1 MCSSDLLRLFSWFGQ
16 ILSPLQQ
23 DEGSALSDWGAEDPC
38 HLLTDAIDQKTIE
51 LDEIVDRLDV
61 LLDQLYHCRT
71 GTLASASWL
80 ALPSESEEYRQ
91 QRIGAT
97 AVQQTIRQLRNAATM
112 VKTTAITLR
121 RPQQQAASE

>member
-1 MCSSDLLRLFSWFGQ
+1 MLRLFSWFGQ
-16 ILSPLQQ
+16 ILLPLPE
-23 DEGSALSDWGAEDPC
+23 DDNSVLIDLKAEDPC

-51 LDEIVDRLDV
+51 LDEIVDRLDT

-80 ALPSESEEYRQ
+80 AQPNESDEYRQ
-91 QRIGAT
+91 QRIGAA

-121 RPQQQAASE
+121 QPQQAASE

>member
-1 MCSSDLLRLFSWFGQ
+1 MLKLFSWFGQ
-16 ILSPLQQ
+16 ILSPLPEA
-23 DEGSALSDWGAEDPC
+23 DNSALIDLEAEDPC

-80 ALPSESEEYRQ
+80 VLPNESEEYRQ
-91 QRIGAT
+91 QRIGAA

-112 VKTTAITLR
+112 VHTTAITLR
-121 RPQQQAASE
+121 QPQQQAASE

>member
-1 MCSSDLLRLFSWFGQ
+1 MLKLFSWFGQ
-16 ILSPLQQ
+16 ILSPLQEA
-23 DEGSALSDWGAEDPC
+23 DNSALIDLEAEDPC

-80 ALPSESEEYRQ
+80 VLPNESEEYRQ
-91 QRIGAT
+91 QRIGAA

-121 RPQQQAASE
+121 QPQQQAASE

>member
-1 MCSSDLLRLFSWFGQ
+1 MLRLFSWFGQ

-23 DEGSALSDWGAEDPC
+23 DDRLRLNDLEAADPC
-38 HLLTDAIDQKTIE
+38 HLLTDAIDQKTIK

-80 ALPSESEEYRQ
+80 RTA
-91 QRIGAT
+91 QRI
-97 AVQQTIRQLRNAATM
+97 
-112 VKTTAITLR
+112 
-121 RPQQQAASE
+121 

>member
-1 MCSSDLLRLFSWFGQ
+1 MLKLFSWFGQ
-16 ILSPLQQ
+16 ILSPLPEA
-23 DEGSALSDWGAEDPC
+23 DNSALIDLEAEDPC

-80 ALPSESEEYRQ
+80 AQPNESEEYRQ
-91 QRIGAT
+91 QRIGAA

-121 RPQQQAASE
+121 QPQQQAASE

>member
-1 MCSSDLLRLFSWFGQ
+1 MLKLFSWFGQ
-16 ILSPLQQ
+16 ILSPLPEA
-23 DEGSALSDWGAEDPC
+23 DNSALIDLEAEDPC

-80 ALPSESEEYRQ
+80 AQPNESEEYRQ
-91 QRIGAT
+91 QRIGAA
-97 AVQQTIRQLRNAATM
+97 AVQQAIRQLRNAATM

-121 RPQQQAASE
+121 QPQQQAASE

>member
-1 MCSSDLLRLFSWFGQ
+1 MLKLFSWFGQ
-16 ILSPLQQ
+16 ILSPLP
-23 DEGSALSDWGAEDPC
+23 EGDSSGSIDLRAEDPC

-51 LDEIVDRLDV
+51 LDEIVDRLDA

-80 ALPSESEEYRQ
+80 AQPNESEEYRQ
-91 QRIGAT
+91 QRIGAA
-97 AVQQTIRQLRNAATM
+97 AVQQTIRQLRNAVTT

-121 RPQQQAASE
+121 QPQQAASE

>member
-1 MCSSDLLRLFSWFGQ
+1 MLRLFSWFGQ
-16 ILSPLQQ
+16 ILSPLPEA
-23 DEGSALSDWGAEDPC
+23 DNSALIDLEAEDPC

-80 ALPSESEEYRQ
+80 AQPNESEEYRQ
-91 QRIGAT
+91 QRIGAA
-97 AVQQTIRQLRNAATM
+97 AVQQAIRQLRNAATM

-121 RPQQQAASE
+121 QPKQQAASE

>member
-1 MCSSDLLRLFSWFGQ
+1 MLRLFSWFGQ
-16 ILSPLQQ
+16 ILSPLQ
-23 DEGSALSDWGAEDPC
+23 EAGRSDSTDLEAEDPC
-38 HLLTDAIDQKTIE
+38 HLLTDAIEQKTIE

-80 ALPSESEEYRQ
+80 AQPNESEEYRQ
-91 QRIGAT
+91 QRIGAA

-112 VKTTAITLR
+112 VQTTAITLR
-121 RPQQQAASE
+121 RPQQQATSE

>member
-1 MCSSDLLRLFSWFGQ
+1 MLRLFSWFGQ

-23 DEGSALSDWGAEDPC
+23 ADSSASIDLEAADPC

-80 ALPSESEEYRQ
+80 AQPNESDEYKQ
-91 QRIGAT
+91 QRIGAA

-121 RPQQQAASE
+121 RPQQAANNE

>member
-1 MCSSDLLRLFSWFGQ
+1 MLRLFSWFGQ
-16 ILSPLQQ
+16 MISQQ
-23 DEGSALSDWGAEDPC
+23 SEDTASDSTDTTTGDPC
-38 HLLTDAIDQKTIE
+38 HLFTDALEEKGRQLDQLVQDI
-51 LDEIVDRLDV
+51 DV

-80 ALPSESEEYRQ
+80 AQPNESEEYRQ
-91 QRIGAT
+91 QRIGAA

-121 RPQQQAASE
+121 QQQQAASE

>member
-1 MCSSDLLRLFSWFGQ
+1 MLRLFSWFGQ
-16 ILSPLQQ
+16 ILLPLPE
-23 DEGSALSDWGAEDPC
+23 DDNSVLIDLKAEDPC

-80 ALPSESEEYRQ
+80 AQPNESEEYRQ
-91 QRIGAT
+91 QRIGAA

-121 RPQQQAASE
+121 QQQQAASE

>member
-1 MCSSDLLRLFSWFGQ
+1 MLRLFSWFGQ
-16 ILSPLQQ
+16 ILSPLPEA
-23 DEGSALSDWGAEDPC
+23 DNSALIDLEAEDPC

-80 ALPSESEEYRQ
+80 AQPNESEEYRQ
-91 QRIGAT
+91 QRIGAA
-97 AVQQTIRQLRNAATM
+97 AVQQAIRQLRNAATM

-121 RPQQQAASE
+121 QPQQQAASE

>member
-1 MCSSDLLRLFSWFGQ
+1 MLRLFSWFGQ
-16 ILSPLQQ
+16 ILSPLP
-23 DEGSALSDWGAEDPC
+23 EGDSSASIDLEAEDPC

-51 LDEIVDRLDV
+51 LDEIVDQLDT

-80 ALPSESEEYRQ
+80 AQPSESEEYRQ
-91 QRIGAT
+91 QRIGAA

>member
-1 MCSSDLLRLFSWFGQ
+1 MLRLFSWFGQ
-16 ILSPLQQ
+16 ILLPLPE
-23 DEGSALSDWGAEDPC
+23 DDNSVLIDLKAEDPC

-80 ALPSESEEYRQ
+80 AQPNESEEYRQ
-91 QRIGAT
+91 QRIGAA

-121 RPQQQAASE
+121 QPQQAASE

>member
-1 MCSSDLLRLFSWFGQ
+1 MLKLFSWFGQ
-16 ILSPLQQ
+16 ILSPLPEA
-23 DEGSALSDWGAEDPC
+23 DNSALIDLEAEDPC

-80 ALPSESEEYRQ
+80 AQPNESEEYRQ
-91 QRIGAT
+91 QRIGAA
-97 AVQQTIRQLRNAATM
+97 AVQQTIRQLRNAAVM

>member
-1 MCSSDLLRLFSWFGQ
+1 MLKLFSWFGQ
-16 ILSPLQQ
+16 ILSPLPEA
-23 DEGSALSDWGAEDPC
+23 DNSALIDLEAEDPC

-80 ALPSESEEYRQ
+80 AQPNESEEYRQ
-91 QRIGAT
+91 QRIGAA
-97 AVQQTIRQLRNAATM
+97 AVQQTIRQLRNAAVM
-112 VKTTAITLR
+112 VKTTAITLK

>member
-1 MCSSDLLRLFSWFGQ
+1 MLKLFSWFGQ
-16 ILSPLQQ
+16 MISSQS
-23 DEGSALSDWGAEDPC
+23 EGTASDLTDTATGDPC
-38 HLLTDAIDQKTIE
+38 HLFTDALEEKGQQLDQLVEDI
-51 LDEIVDRLDV
+51 DV

-80 ALPSESEEYRQ
+80 AQPNESEEYRQ
-91 QRIGAT
+91 QRIGAA

-121 RPQQQAASE
+121 QPQQQAASE

>member
-1 MCSSDLLRLFSWFGQ
+1 MLRLFSWFGQ
-16 ILSPLQQ
+16 MISSP
-23 DEGSALSDWGAEDPC
+23 DEGQESGSTDTTTGDPC
-38 HLLTDAIDQKTIE
+38 HLFTDA
-51 LDEIVDRLDV
+51 LDEKAEQLDQLVEDIDV

-80 ALPSESEEYRQ
+80 VLPNESEEYRQ
-91 QRIGAT
+91 QRIGAA

-121 RPQQQAASE
+121 QPQQQAASE

>member
-1 MCSSDLLRLFSWFGQ
+1 MLKLFSWFGQ
-16 ILSPLQQ
+16 ILSPLPEA
-23 DEGSALSDWGAEDPC
+23 DNSALIDLEAEDPC

-80 ALPSESEEYRQ
+80 AQPNESEEYRQ
-91 QRIGAT
+91 QRIGAA
-97 AVQQTIRQLRNAATM
+97 AVQQAIRQLRNAATM